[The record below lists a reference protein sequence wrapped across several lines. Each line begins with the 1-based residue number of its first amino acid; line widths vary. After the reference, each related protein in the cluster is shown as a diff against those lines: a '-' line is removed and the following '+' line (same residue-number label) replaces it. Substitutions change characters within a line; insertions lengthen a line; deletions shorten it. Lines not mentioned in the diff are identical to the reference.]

1 MRRQYYTGEGY
12 INIFV
17 FNDRLQELHDRVDG
31 ATLSDLLKIRRGL
44 YDLKRKYEECGS
56 RYLECE
62 GEIIAINEIIAEAR
76 KEEVEK

>member
-1 MRRQYYTGEGY
+1 MKRRYFSKEGY
-12 INIFV
+12 VNIFD

-31 ATLSDLLKIRRGL
+31 ATLSELLKIRRGL

-62 GEIIAINEIIAEAR
+62 GEIIAINEVIAEAR
-76 KEEVEK
+76 GDEE